1 MGSKP
6 VPDASEIFPVSI
18 ATASGSRVEAVL
30 QWPIFKGQFCVEEIL
45 APVFADSHED
55 DDDDDEREGWQER
68 KGMGKSEPENGYQAQ
83 HEIATLV
90 QRFFRNVHTKN
101 PILDSA
107 VLDSYVY
114 DIEKHGFG
122 WSGKSCLVL
131 LVCALGSVSAPY
143 NPHPSS
149 LSVTEPPTK
158 YPSFEISAQY
168 FSAAKKR
175 LGIVMSSNKLIAV
188 QCLFLAGIYHMYT
201 MNQFAAWKMFNAASV
216 SCEGYLHR
224 KEKSKASDT
233 ASSMFSSWSNE
244 PTRHLEQRIY
254 WSCLKSELELCS
266 QLDTSHSGLNE
277 LDYPHAFPSPPR
289 EISTSVAFQSSTS
302 FFEQPR
308 SAQILSPHT
317 SATTAPPLP
326 EDRQEDELTW
336 FYYLAEIA
344 LRKVELRMSE
354 IFAISPPAHSSCSST
369 SATPAGLE
377 EPRRPIKTEDLLSSA
392 NEFELQLNLWYS
404 CLPHVLKFP
413 LDSRDPCHDERLQY
427 LRQRYWWIVSM
438 LYRPFL
444 YHLIHHPTPPQAL
457 ATRMTVYAR
466 KGLEIDANFI
476 LSNVITHRHHGAW
489 LTIRA
494 VTGNSLVL
502 GAAKIAGMMMPAG
515 WRDAI
520 TAARNCLV
528 YWESEVRDAGAL
540 RKVVEAVEREI

>member
-1 MGSKP
+1 M
-6 VPDASEIFPVSI
+6 
-18 ATASGSRVEAVL
+18 
-30 QWPIFKGQFCVEEIL
+30 
-45 APVFADSHED
+45 
-55 DDDDDEREGWQER
+55 
-68 KGMGKSEPENGYQAQ
+68 
-83 HEIATLV
+83 
-90 QRFFRNVHTKN
+90 
-101 PILDSA
+101 
-107 VLDSYVY
+107 
-114 DIEKHGFG
+114 
-122 WSGKSCLVL
+122 
-131 LVCALGSVSAPY
+131 
-143 NPHPSS
+143 SS
-149 LSVTEPPTK
+149 LKETPTK
-158 YPSFEISAQY
+158 YPSFEISARY

-224 KEKSKASDT
+224 KEKSGALDT
-233 ASSMFSSWSNE
+233 ANSGMFSSCSNE

-266 QLDTSHSGLNE
+266 QLATSHSGLNE

-289 EISTSVAFQSSTS
+289 EISTSVAFQSSNS

-308 SAQILSPHT
+308 SAQILSPRA

-326 EDRQEDELTW
+326 EDRREDELTW

-354 IFAISPPAHSSCSST
+354 TFSLSPPAHASSM
-369 SATPAGLE
+369 SASTPAGLE
-377 EPRRPIKTEDLLSSA
+377 DTQRPIKTEDLLSSA
-392 NEFELQLNLWYS
+392 YEFELQLDLWYS
-404 CLPHVLKFP
+404 YLPNVLKFP
-413 LDSRDPCHDERLQY
+413 VDSRLPCEDERLQY
-427 LRQRYWWIVSM
+427 LRMRYWWIVSM

-444 YHLIHHPTPPQAL
+444 YHLIHHPTLTPPTQAE
-457 ATRMTVYAR
+457 RMNAYAR

-502 GAAKIAGMMMPAG
+502 GAAKMAGMKMPEG

-520 TAARNCLV
+520 TAARNYLV

-540 RKVVEAVEREI
+540 KKVVEAVERKI